1 MCDQE
6 IKRTFFKNESGH
18 LGQGELVCQT
28 GYSTF
33 QLEIKSSRE
42 GVIKGYASVFD
53 AVDSNNDRVVRG
65 AFKKTLEEAAETGLY
80 PKMLWQHSE
89 TDLIGSW
96 KILKEDDTGLY
107 VEGQLTKD
115 VAKATEAQALIK
127 AGAID
132 GLSIGYRVKKALR
145 GKDDRSVRLLTE
157 VVLLEISL
165 VTFPANQA
173 ARLITR
179 PEIN

>member
-1 MCDQE
+1 MCDDE
-6 IKRTFFKNESGH
+6 IKRTFLKAEDKNLALEDG
-18 LGQGELVCQT
+18 VCQK
-28 GYSTF
+28 GQSTF
-33 QLEIKSSRE
+33 QLEIKSNNE

-53 AVDSNNDRVVRG
+53 AVDSYNDRVVRG
-65 AFKKTLEEAAETGLY
+65 AFKKTLEEAAETGRY

-89 TDLIGSW
+89 IDLIGSW

-107 VEGQLTKD
+107 VEGQLTQD
-115 VAKATEAQALIK
+115 VAKANEAQALIA

-157 VVLLEISL
+157 VELLEISL

-173 ARLITR
+173 ARLI
-179 PEIN
+179 